1 MEPLIIQGTAKTPSI
16 LSDYNRGLIEI
27 KGRSCPENST
37 TFYKPLMDWIDNYIN
52 NSQEKTIVNINLE
65 HFNTSSS
72 KCFLD
77 IFKKLETLLKKEK
90 EILINWY
97 YELTDAGMKEAGE
110 SYESMLNIP
119 FQYFEY

>member
-1 MEPLIIQGTAKTPSI
+1 
-16 LSDYNRGLIEI
+16 
-27 KGRSCPENST
+27 
-37 TFYKPLMDWIDNYIN
+37 MDWIDNYIN